1 MNKHFRYQLL
11 PDLMKLQKHVTRKHG
26 NKKFYKYVVVLPTKT
41 IKELG
46 WNESQELVCNVTAK
60 SLLLIGLASKNDD

>member
-1 MNKHFRYQLL
+1 MNKNFRYLSL
-11 PDLMKLQKHVTRKHG
+11 PDPMKLQKHVTVKRGDKE
-26 NKKFYKYVVVLPTKT
+26 FYKYVVVLPTKT

-60 SLLLIGLASKNDD
+60 SLLLIGPVSKNDD